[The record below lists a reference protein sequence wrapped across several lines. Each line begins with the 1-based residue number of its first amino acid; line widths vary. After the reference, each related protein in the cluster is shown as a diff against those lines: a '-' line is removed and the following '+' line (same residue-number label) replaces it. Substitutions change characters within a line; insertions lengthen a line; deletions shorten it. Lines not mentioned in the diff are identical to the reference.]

1 MADVLK
7 LDLSQPLATLLREAT
22 KEAHDRANNSI
33 GAKGLLGGQLP
44 KDQYIQFLM
53 MLWHVYESV
62 FKPLSLR
69 ALWLNWSIAVH
80 SNSN

>member
-1 MADVLK
+1 MATALN

-22 KEAHDRANNSI
+22 KEAHDRANSSF
-33 GAKGLLGGQLP
+33 GAKGLLSGQLP

-62 FKPLSLR
+62 HLH
-69 ALWLNWSIAVH
+69 ALWTIWLKWSIAVH
-80 SNSN
+80 SNAN